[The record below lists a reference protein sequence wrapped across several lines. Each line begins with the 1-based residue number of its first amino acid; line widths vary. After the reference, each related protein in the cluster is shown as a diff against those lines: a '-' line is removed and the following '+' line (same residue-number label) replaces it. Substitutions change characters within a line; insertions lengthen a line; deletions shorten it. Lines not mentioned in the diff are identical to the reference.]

1 MIRRPPRST
10 LTDTLFPY
18 TTLFRSRT
26 DARELI
32 ETPRRNLE
40 SPRPFAEA
48 LGRDQHKKGAD
59 CADPDRRCDQAQYV
73 AGPMKVARRAIGRGR
88 MSRPD
93 PSRVR
98 HRARHMESVTCDS
111 PPAGP
116 PQ

>member
-59 CADPDRRCDQAQYV
+59 CADPDRRCDQVQYV
-73 AGPMKVARRAIGRGR
+73 AGPMQGARRALGRAR
-88 MSRPD
+88 MARPD
-93 PSRVR
+93 QGRDGD
-98 HRARHMESVTCDS
+98 RAGKSEYGGCD
-111 PPAGP
+111 
-116 PQ
+116 